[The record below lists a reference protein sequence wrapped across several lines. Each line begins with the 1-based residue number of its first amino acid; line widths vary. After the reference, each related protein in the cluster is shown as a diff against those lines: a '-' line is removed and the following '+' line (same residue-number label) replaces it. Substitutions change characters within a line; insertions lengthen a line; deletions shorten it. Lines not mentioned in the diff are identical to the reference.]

1 MVTAGTSKPGGVEK
15 GGINERGSP
24 KGCLTLL
31 CICDSFNCFQK
42 PFPTSS
48 HCFFQ
53 HHVWQSLNAFS
64 ALSLPGFLMISTAI
78 FAVFHVLSAL
88 VHYALGSSRQTV
100 HSVIEFRCQF
110 LTFTYFA
117 SIIHK
122 GLCKLSKLLFS
133 LFGSIPALRPV
144 LGLLFRTFL
153 SER

>member
-1 MVTAGTSKPGGVEK
+1 MATSGTSKPGEAEK
-15 GGINERGSP
+15 DGINERGSP

-53 HHVWQSLNAFS
+53 HHVWQSLSAFS
-64 ALSLPGFLMISTAI
+64 ALSLRVFLMISTAI

-100 HSVIEFRCQF
+100 HSVIEFHRQF

-133 LFGSIPALRPV
+133 LSGSIPALRPV